1 MTAAQKEYGGALYE
15 LAAEEK
21 CEDQV
26 LEGLQLTQRL
36 FRENPDYSK
45 LLLQPSIRKE
55 DRLALLDQALGGNV
69 QPYVLNFLKI
79 LCERRA
85 LSDLDGCVAEFC
97 ARLYEARGILPVTA
111 ISAVPLT
118 EQQTQALKEKLAQVT
133 GKSILIENKVDET
146 LVGGIKV
153 EYEGKELDG
162 SVAGRFEALRQMLL
176 ESW

>member
-1 MTAAQKEYGGALYE
+1 M
-15 LAAEEK
+15 
-21 CEDQV
+21 
-26 LEGLQLTQRL
+26 
-36 FRENPDYSK
+36 
-45 LLLQPSIRKE
+45 
-55 DRLALLDQALGGNV
+55 
-69 QPYVLNFLKI
+69 
-79 LCERRA
+79 
-85 LSDLDGCVAEFC
+85 
-97 ARLYEARGILPVTA
+97 PVTA

-133 GKSILIENKVDET
+133 GKSILIENKVDEV

>member
-1 MTAAQKEYGGALYE
+1 MTAAEMEYGGALYE
-15 LAAEEK
+15 LAAEEG

-26 LEGLQLTQRL
+26 LDGLRLVQQL
-36 FRENPDYSK
+36 FRENPDYEK
-45 LLLQPSIRKE
+45 LLLQPSIRRE
-55 DRLALLDQALGGNV
+55 ERLSLLDQALKGNV
-69 QPYVLNFLKI
+69 QPYVVNFLKI

-85 LSDLDGCVAEFC
+85 LSSLDGCTAEFC

-111 ISAVPLT
+111 VSAVPMT
-118 EQQTQALKEKLAQVT
+118 EQQTKALKEQLARTT
-133 GKSILIENKVDET
+133 GKSILLENKVDRA

-162 SVAGRFEALRQMLL
+162 SVAGRFEALRHVLL